1 MRDRLL
7 LQQGFWYGRYGNWSA
22 DVAYCAVFTQTCS
35 ALAFLQRND
44 FFSHWFTDVFA
55 ERPIKPV
62 VFQLLEYM
70 GAPARTAG
78 NGKYRRKQIGW
89 NSERVINR
97 RGIEIDVG
105 VQVFLFLHQLG
116 YSL

>member
-7 LQQGFWYGRYGNWSA
+7 LQQVFWYGRYGNWSA

-62 VFQLLEYM
+62 VFQLFENM
-70 GAPARTAG
+70 RAPAGTTR
-78 NGKYRRKQIGW
+78 NGKDWRK
-89 NSERVINR
+89 
-97 RGIEIDVG
+97 
-105 VQVFLFLHQLG
+105 
-116 YSL
+116 